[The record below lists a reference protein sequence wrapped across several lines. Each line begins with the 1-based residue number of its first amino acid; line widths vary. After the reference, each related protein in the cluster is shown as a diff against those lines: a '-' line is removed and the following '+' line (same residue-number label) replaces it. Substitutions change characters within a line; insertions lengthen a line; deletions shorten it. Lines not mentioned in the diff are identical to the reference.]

1 MAVSNSLST
10 LDPALKQYYKGGK
23 LTKLAYD
30 NHPFLAMVR
39 KEKNLFG
46 RNTPLVSW
54 FANSAGMSSTFAS
67 AQANRSGELT
77 ATFLL
82 TANKYYG
89 NAAIDMLA
97 YESASD
103 SDASFLKSTTD
114 IVDGV
119 ARGVGREVARQLYRA
134 KGGVRGQIAAGGVS
148 GAVLTLTNPAD
159 AINFK
164 KGMRIVQSTAAGTG
178 SLGSGDQLVT
188 GVNVGAG
195 TVTLAAGTNF
205 TAADFLFLHGDHG
218 LGINGVA
225 GWCPTVAPT
234 VGGGD
239 SFLGVD
245 RSADS
250 LLYGQYIDCSTT
262 GDTVSSAIGK
272 MDVRI
277 MQVGGKLTH
286 VFVNPID
293 YELIRQNIGSQ
304 AVYDK
309 STSPDVA
316 SISFSTLRFA
326 GCAGDVAIVSDPDC
340 PQHDAFCAQ
349 LDSWVLKSAGAIPHG
364 VASPQG
370 DMVRTLDA
378 ADEAEVRLA
387 SYAELGC
394 FAPGWNGRVKLPA

>member
-1 MAVSNSLST
+1 MASNTLST
-10 LDPALKQYYKGGK
+10 LDPALKQFYKGGK

-30 NHPFLAMVR
+30 NHPFLSLVK
-39 KEKNLFG
+39 KEKNLVG

-67 AQANRSGELT
+67 AQANRSAELT

-89 NAAIDMLA
+89 NSAIDMLA
-97 YESASD
+97 SESSAD

-114 IVDGV
+114 IVDGT
-119 ARGVGREVARQLYRA
+119 ARGVGREIARQLYRA
-134 KGGVRGQIAAGGVS
+134 KGGVRGQIATGGIT
-148 GAVLTLTNPAD
+148 GAVITLANPSD

-164 KGMRIVQSTAAGTG
+164 KGMRIVQSTSPGTG
-178 SLGSGDQLVT
+178 SLGSGDQLVV
-188 GVNVGAG
+188 GVDVPNGK
-195 TVTLAAGTNF
+195 VTLAAGTGF
-205 TAADFLFLHGDHG
+205 TALDYLFLHGDHA

-225 GWCPTVAPT
+225 GWIPTVAPT

-239 SFLGVD
+239 SFLNVD
-245 RSADS
+245 RSQDS
-250 LLYGQYIDCSTT
+250 LLFGSYIDCSNT
-262 GDTVSSAIGK
+262 GDTISSAIGK
-272 MDVRI
+272 MDVQI
-277 MQVGGKLTH
+277 MTVGGKLSH
-286 VFVNPID
+286 VFVNPKD

-316 SISFSTLRFA
+316 TLSFSTLRFA
-326 GCAGDVAIVSDPDC
+326 GCAGDVQIVSDPDC

-349 LDSWVLKSAGAIPHG
+349 LDSWVLKSSGAIPHG
-364 VASPQG
+364 VAGPDG
-370 DMVRTLDA
+370 AMIRIMDT

-394 FAPGWNGRVKLPA
+394 YAPGWNGRVKLPS